1 MSISNCLAAKHS
13 PANACTDVCKWPN
26 ACGGSITVVEV
37 STVEVVNI
45 PEVEES
51 VEAPKPKKAKK
62 PKGE

>member
-1 MSISNCLAAKHS
+1 MSIPNCLAAKHS
-13 PANACTDVCKWPN
+13 PDNACTDVCKWPN

-45 PEVEES
+45 PEVE
-51 VEAPKPKKAKK
+51 VKPKKAKK